1 MLGKTKAWFGP
12 NKVELTKDTVY
23 VHPSSKQCNYN
34 VDTSNLVT
42 KDELEKVKG
51 MIDVSA
57 RVIGSKKVYKSS
69 AATSQSVAAVSG
81 YDYIEIYIAH
91 KPIGDSAHYSIATTT
106 PVVIANG
113 GSGMVSMYGNVNS
126 IYYTFVEVN
135 CTASSIDFEVVSFEN
150 DVNFACTVTF
160 YKYDR

>member
-1 MLGKTKAWFGP
+1 M
-12 NKVELTKDTVY
+12 
-23 VHPSSKQCNYN
+23 
-34 VDTSNLVT
+34 
-42 KDELEKVKG
+42 
-51 MIDVSA
+51 SA

-69 AATSQSVAAVSG
+69 AATSQSVAAISG

-91 KPIGDSAHYSIATTT
+91 KPIGDNTHYAIATTT